1 MIIVVGIIT
10 AEIVVIVVVIVG
22 IVVVII
28 IVIIVVIVVVVVI
41 IVVVVTDVMICMRI
55 SDSDSVIVASYTV
68 IEFVVVGNIARG
80 ERGRRGGSGSR
91 CRCWDIIKLRYWT
104 RYGSGC
110 GSGTRSRSGIEGKR

>member
-10 AEIVVIVVVIVG
+10 AETVVIVVVIVG
-22 IVVVII
+22 VVVIII
-28 IVIIVVIVVVVVI
+28 IVIIVV
-41 IVVVVTDVMICMRI
+41 VVVVTDVMICTRI

-91 CRCWDIIKLRYWT
+91 CRCYWT

-110 GSGTRSRSGIEGKR
+110 GRSRSGIEGKR